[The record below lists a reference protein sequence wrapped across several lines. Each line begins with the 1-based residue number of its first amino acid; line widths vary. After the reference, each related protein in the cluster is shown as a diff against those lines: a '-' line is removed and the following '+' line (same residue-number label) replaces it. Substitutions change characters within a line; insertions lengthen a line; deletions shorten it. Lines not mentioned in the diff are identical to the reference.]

1 MNSFEIEMAKVKSE
15 FGSEILRI
23 DRSILGRRRDYNRR
37 IVNIMMEYNEK
48 RNSLEAQHLDLK
60 LKLNAMSDMKGRLA
74 LMNLMAENERNQ
86 RHCEENHRIR
96 MKQEK
101 DELSFSVEELNIN
114 KRQLSQYMDVRLTEI
129 QTRYVEWIESRKTEP
144 STEKKCGNEE
154 V

>member
-23 DRSILGRRRDYNRR
+23 DRSILGRKSDYNRR
-37 IVNIMMEYNEK
+37 IVKIMAEYNEK
-48 RNSLEAQHLDLK
+48 RNSLDAQHLDLK

-86 RHCEENHRIR
+86 RYYKEQNSIKLKSEKGEMAVCIGELEIQKRRIR
-96 MKQEK
+96 QDM
-101 DELSFSVEELNIN
+101 ELRMAEIN
-114 KRQLSQYMDVRLTEI
+114 DRYLAWLEARNRNVRHKPNG
-129 QTRYVEWIESRKTEP
+129 Y
-144 STEKKCGNEE
+144 EE

>member
-23 DRSILGRRRDYNRR
+23 DRSILGRKSDYNRR
-37 IVNIMMEYNEK
+37 IVKIMAEYNEK
-48 RNSLEAQHLDLK
+48 RNSLDAQHLDLK

-86 RHCEENHRIR
+86 RYYEENYRIR

-101 DELSFSVEELNIN
+101 DELYASVEELTIN
-114 KRQLSQYMDVRLTEI
+114 RRQLVQFKDVRLAEI
-129 QTRYVEWIESRKTEP
+129 QGRYLEWIESRKTEK
-144 STEKKCGNEE
+144 TCGNEE

>member
-23 DRSILGRRRDYNRR
+23 DRSILGRKSDYHRR
-37 IVNIMMEYNEK
+37 IVKIMAEYNEK
-48 RNSLEAQHLDLK
+48 RNSLDAQHLDLK

-86 RHCEENHRIR
+86 RYYEENYRIR

-101 DELSFSVEELNIN
+101 DELYASVEELTIN
-114 KRQLSQYMDVRLTEI
+114 RRQLVQFKDVRLAEI
-129 QTRYVEWIESRKTEP
+129 QSRYLEWIESRKTEK
-144 STEKKCGNEE
+144 TCGNEE

>member
-1 MNSFEIEMAKVKSE
+1 MNGFEIEIAKVKSE

-23 DRSILGRRRDYNRR
+23 DRIILGRKSDYNRR
-37 IVNIMMEYNEK
+37 IVKIMAEYNEK
-48 RNSLEAQHLDLK
+48 RNSLDAQHLDLK

-86 RHCEENHRIR
+86 RYYEENYRIR

-101 DELSFSVEELNIN
+101 DELYASVEELTIN
-114 KRQLSQYMDVRLTEI
+114 RRQLVQFKDVRLAEI
-129 QTRYVEWIESRKTEP
+129 QGRYLEWIESRKTEK
-144 STEKKCGNEE
+144 TCGNEE